1 MKTNN
6 NDFVDSCF
14 NTFLLAVEIVVL
26 TVISAKAQDNFNFD
40 VLNGLFNPNQST
52 EFFQAGRDS
61 FEQQLEFFT
70 HPQKY
75 LDNDLLRIDPKLL
88 EQINQPRK
96 HLDFDLSK
104 VQYW

>member
-6 NDFVDSCF
+6 NDLVDNCF
-14 NTFLLAVEIVVL
+14 NTFLLAVEILVL

-40 VLNGLFNPNQST
+40 MLNGLFTPNQST

-70 HPQKY
+70 HPEQY
-75 LDNDLLRIDPKLL
+75 LENDLLQIDPKLIK
-88 EQINQPRK
+88 QINQPRQY
-96 HLDFDLSK
+96 LDFDPSQ
-104 VQYW
+104 VQ